1 MSNSQ
6 LSQTPSNGTNV
17 LDDEN
22 NAHNEMDES
31 LDHLKLLSKNCH
43 LAEMQCAQ
51 CSNVEEC
58 KTGFSQPNRDETE
71 FGKDYG
77 PGMNLKRKQCLT
89 RLTLF
94 FINDYDKSISL

>member
-1 MSNSQ
+1 MNNSQ
-6 LSQTPSNGTNV
+6 LSQTPSNATDT

-22 NAHNEMDES
+22 NAFDKVIDMDDS

-58 KTGFSQPNRDETE
+58 KTGFSQPNPDESE

-77 PGMNLKRKQCLT
+77 SGMNLKR
-89 RLTLF
+89 
-94 FINDYDKSISL
+94 N